1 VAARLDALFDPLEAV
16 KAKALRGGTA
26 PEAVRA
32 SLDAA
37 LARVTGR

>member
-1 VAARLDALFDPLEAV
+1 V
-16 KAKALRGGTA
+16 KARSLPGGTA

-37 LARVTGR
+37 LRRVASLEGPARATRG

>member
-1 VAARLDALFDPLEAV
+1 VR
-16 KAKALRGGTA
+16 AKSLPGGTA

-37 LARVTGR
+37 LAALGAD